1 MFPSVI
7 PCVRIEYICGIIF
20 LLPTHAGTLAMFQ
33 VVSLANL
40 SPVKGRLL
48 NMNNNTTKAVVATVD
63 LGFAKIEG
71 LMLPDSS
78 YAIAVPQLAEVFSF
92 DKNQA
97 SRTVKSL
104 LGKNF
109 QFDTAKTELN
119 PKSVNILSLAQA
131 TKVIYLLARK
141 GNEIANEFMLAL
153 TEEGL
158 DRRFSKA
165 FNQRVTEEEY
175 QSRIALRLKRL
186 EARRLWTDV
195 LRDRSLDLWNEKPT
209 PEQYRLWTVLVNERL
224 FNKRHFQ
231 CNRDNMDLME
241 QETVELFERMA
252 ERKSKLHPNA
262 TPDELIEMALASFE

>member
-262 TPDELIEMALASFE
+262 TPDELIEIALASFE

>member
-209 PEQYRLWTVLVNERL
+209 PE
-224 FNKRHFQ
+224 
-231 CNRDNMDLME
+231 
-241 QETVELFERMA
+241 
-252 ERKSKLHPNA
+252 
-262 TPDELIEMALASFE
+262 